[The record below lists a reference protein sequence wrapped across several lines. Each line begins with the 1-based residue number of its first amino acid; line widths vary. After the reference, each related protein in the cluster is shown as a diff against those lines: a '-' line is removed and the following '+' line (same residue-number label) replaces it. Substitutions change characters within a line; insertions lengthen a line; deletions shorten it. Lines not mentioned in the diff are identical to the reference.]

1 MVRESARS
9 DMLRKVARD
18 ACGQDENNPDHEAK
32 LCFEELRQKT
42 IAQPEG
48 TKPQAHE
55 ACWT

>member
-1 MVRESARS
+1 MVREGARS

-18 ACGQDENNPDHEAK
+18 ACGQDENDPDHEAK

-55 ACWT
+55 AC